1 MSDKA
6 EKIRERYKKGYVTD
20 AQLLRYY
27 ELSVITL
34 EEYKVI
40 SGERDEN

>member
-1 MSDKA
+1 M
-6 EKIRERYKKGYVTD
+6 REQLKYD
-20 AQLLRYY
+20 LLRYY
-27 ELSVITL
+27 ELSVITM